1 MMSVMCDEAC
11 AMLRM
16 VATTALSVA
25 APSRVAACFRRGVRA
40 LGGVIGIL
48 RDGARRF
55 FHVRRRLFERCC
67 LDYMRFDRSTVLCA
81 FRWPLRQSPCS
92 MIECQSRFNRG
103 AL

>member
-16 VATTALSVA
+16 VATTTLSVA

-55 FHVRRRLFERCC
+55 FHVRRRLFEQCC
-67 LDYMRFDRSTVLCA
+67 LRLHA
-81 FRWPLRQSPCS
+81 FRQIDNALRVSLAPS
-92 MIECQSRFNRG
+92 AIAM
-103 AL
+103 LDD